1 MEMGNEMRMETRET
15 RIEDA
20 VWDIRD
26 VLIKLTNELA
36 RTNEI
41 LSSVSH
47 LMETTMLNMDN
58 ANKIQQRNRTDDQTR
73 IRESRF

>member
-1 MEMGNEMRMETRET
+1 MGNKMRMETRET

>member
-1 MEMGNEMRMETRET
+1 MRMETRET

>member
-41 LSSVSH
+41 LSSISH
-47 LMETTMLNMDN
+47 RMDN

>member
-41 LSSVSH
+41 LSSISH
-47 LMETTMLNMDN
+47 RMDN
-58 ANKIQQRNRTDDQTR
+58 ANKIQQRNRTDDQTK